1 MSEKTRKPVLI
12 LVGDSRVYGFEK
24 FDYRNFY
31 FRYVIQRGAVVNNL
45 INDTLS
51 IVSEYKDQDRPVIV
65 KIYCGI
71 NEFTVFKQRERKEG
85 KRSRE
90 TRAHRDL
97 RFNDN
102 VTSRQV
108 FDKLKSLKRKIKT
121 ILSTAV
127 VGFVTIPTLSV
138 VKYRDSKS
146 DKEQRSLLPT
156 DEQLEIDQTKLD
168 NKLNL
173 LNTGLEPAIK
183 LNLMRI
189 PMHRKQE
196 VKELLNDMLEREVIR
211 PSNSPWSSPIVLV
224 KKKDNT
230 TRFCVDFRK
239 VNEITKTRTQYPA
252 LMTRLIRYMVPDI
265 FPVLIWPAAIG
276 KLNCKK
282 KKRKK
287 TSFSMSYGL
296 YEFNVMPF
304 GHTGAPG
311 LFKRLME
318 NVLKGLQFEICL
330 IYLDDVVIFSSSFNE
345 HLQRLRLVFDRFR
358 ESGLKLKL
366 TKCHFAG
373 RSVKCLGHIVSDKGI
388 MTDPDKI
395 EVIRTWP
402 QPTNARDVKSFLG
415 LASYYRRFIKGFST
429 ICSPLN
435 KFLQKEE
442 SFSWSS
448 KCDEAF
454 QMLKSKLVTAPILSY
469 PTEDG
474 IFTLDTDASSTSIG
488 AVLSRQGDSEKV
500 ICYASRMLTKS
511 ERN

>member
-1 MSEKTRKPVLI
+1 MYENTSVGYLIPVNSPCKSEIPSLEQQMAAPEGSLAVNGSTVEQQIAAPSASFNIYSHLEKDHMKSLLKLLREYEDMFSKSSSDIGRTVVVKHNI
-12 LVGDSRVYGFEK
+12 NTGFE
-24 FDYRNFY
+24 
-31 FRYVIQRGAVVNNL
+31 
-45 INDTLS
+45 
-51 IVSEYKDQDRPVIV
+51 PVI
-65 KIYCGI
+65 
-71 NEFTVFKQRERKEG
+71 KQN
-85 KRSRE
+85 
-90 TRAHRDL
+90 L
-97 RFNDN
+97 R
-102 VTSRQV
+102 
-108 FDKLKSLKRKIKT
+108 
-121 ILSTAV
+121 
-127 VGFVTIPTLSV
+127 
-138 VKYRDSKS
+138 
-146 DKEQRSLLPT
+146 
-156 DEQLEIDQTKLD
+156 
-168 NKLNL
+168 
-173 LNTGLEPAIK
+173 
-183 LNLMRI
+183 RI
-189 PMHRKQE
+189 PMHKKQE

-415 LASYYRRFIKGFST
+415 LARYYRCFIKGFST

-454 QMLKSKLVTAPILSY
+454 QMLKSKLATAPILSY
-469 PTEDG
+469 PTVDG
-474 IFTLDTDASSTSIG
+474 IFTLDTDATSTSIG
-488 AVLSRQGDSEKV
+488 AVLSQRQGDSEKV